1 MCIQCNAFAALFILC
16 DELSISIHLAS
27 QYVIE
32 QYNLI
37 NNLFASGDM
46 LKFDIRCYVL
56 KSIDIDENGCCF
68 KDTRIVA

>member
-46 LKFDIRCYVL
+46 LKFDI
-56 KSIDIDENGCCF
+56 
-68 KDTRIVA
+68 